1 MDVYHFVMTWEMF
14 SSEMTIEELMKFYDW
29 SMEYFR
35 KGVHG
40 NLNNFIN
47 DVSVEDNKLDA
58 ILDLT
63 EKLGFSFDEVYQEYL
78 NKNKENY
85 DRLARG
91 Y

>member
-1 MDVYHFVMTWEMF
+1 MINNDGGRK
-14 SSEMTIEELMKFYDW
+14 EMTIEELMKFYDW
-29 SMEYFR
+29 SIEYFG
-35 KGVHG
+35 KVHG
-40 NLNNFIN
+40 NLNDFIN
-47 DVSVEDNKLDA
+47 DVSVEENKLDA

-63 EKLGFSFDEVYQEYL
+63 ERLGFSFDDIYLEYL